1 MRIVSCLAALLLAV
15 PGATFAQDPSTGPS
29 TELRTGS
36 GQAYP
41 ARPVRMVIPFPPG
54 GNVDVFARVLYLEVE
69 KSLGQTVVIDNRGG
83 ANGVIA
89 ADIVAN
95 ATPDGYTMIN
105 TSFSFAVNPAVRK
118 KLPYDVV
125 RDFAPVTDVALGTGY
140 LMVSHPGFPPKTVKE
155 LIALAKQKP
164 GQVRYSSA
172 GVANGQHLTGEL
184 FASKAGIEL
193 LHVAYKGG
201 GPAVTAVVGGE
212 VQLHFPAP
220 AVGIPHVK
228 AGRLRG
234 LGFTGAKRLASLPEV
249 PTVAEAALPGFV
261 ADAGWHGVFAPAKT
275 PPAIVKKMQEAI
287 RNALQVPHVR
297 DHFVNNGYEPQGH
310 TPAEWAKLF
319 QADLKRYAEIA
330 RIAKIEP
337 Q

>member
-1 MRIVSCLAALLLAV
+1 MCSSDL
-15 PGATFAQDPSTGPS
+15 
-29 TELRTGS
+29 
-36 GQAYP
+36 
-41 ARPVRMVIPFPPG
+41 
-54 GNVDVFARVLYLEVE
+54 VE
-69 KSLGQTVVIDNRGG
+69 KELGQTVVIDNRGG
-83 ANGVIA
+83 ANGILGSH
-89 ADIVAN
+89 IVAN
-95 ATPDGYTMIN
+95 ATPDGYTLLHV
-105 TSFSFAVNPAVRK
+105 SFSFAVNPSIVRK
-118 KLPYDVV
+118 MPFDVV
-125 RDFAPVTDVALGTGY
+125 KDFAPVTDVALGTGY

-155 LIALAKQKP
+155 LITLAKQQP

-172 GVANGQHLTGEL
+172 GVANGQHLAGEL
-184 FASKAGIEL
+184 FATKAGIEM
-193 LHVAYKGG
+193 LHVPYKGG

-234 LGFTGAKRLASLPEV
+234 IAFTGGKRLTALPDV
-249 PTVAEAALPGFV
+249 PTVAETIPGFL

-275 PPAIVKKMQEAI
+275 PPAILRKVQESI
-287 RNALQVPHVR
+287 HKALQVPRVR

-319 QADLKRYAEIA
+319 QADLKRYAEIT
-330 RIAKIEP
+330 RSAKIEP

>member
-1 MRIVSCLAALLLAV
+1 MMPRYLVAAAV
-15 PGATFAQDPSTGPS
+15 ALTTLVVAGTPYAQN
-29 TELRTGS
+29 
-36 GQAYP
+36 YP
-41 ARPVRMVIPFPPG
+41 TRPVRVVIPFPPG
-54 GNVDVFARVLYLEVE
+54 GNVDVFGRVLWPQVE
-69 KSLGQTVVIDNRGG
+69 KELGQTVVIDNRGG
-83 ANGVIA
+83 ANGILGSH
-89 ADIVAN
+89 IVAN
-95 ATPDGYTMIN
+95 ATPDGYTLLHV
-105 TSFSFAVNPAVRK
+105 SFSFAVNPSIVRK
-118 KLPYDVV
+118 MPFDVV
-125 RDFAPVTDVALGTGY
+125 KDFAPVTDVALGTGY

-155 LIALAKQKP
+155 LITLAKQQP

-172 GVANGQHLTGEL
+172 GVANGQHLAGEL
-184 FASKAGIEL
+184 FATKAGIEM
-193 LHVAYKGG
+193 LHVPYKGG

-234 LGFTGAKRLASLPEV
+234 IAFTGGKRLTALPDV
-249 PTVAEAALPGFV
+249 PTVAETIPGFL

-275 PPAIVKKMQEAI
+275 PPAILRKVQESI
-287 RNALQVPHVR
+287 HKALQVPRVR

-319 QADLKRYAEIA
+319 QADLKRYAEIT
-330 RIAKIEP
+330 RSAKIEP